1 MKKTVTVIFLL
12 LATVHFAYAQITLK
26 TEAEFANF
34 ESISTESVFVHFNS
48 SVLLVGEYLYYQF
61 YCLNTDLGHFSELSK
76 IGYVELIGKEG
87 EVIFKH
93 KIVLK
98 NGLGNGDFFIPTTV
112 NSGSYKLLAYTNWM
126 RNGKKELFFSS
137 DITII
142 NPYNGD
148 DSEITSKKTI
158 IVDSLEGFIVDQFKE
173 DKRILVEDS
182 QKEYPITF
190 YISKERFAKR
200 EKVALKLLFDEI
212 DDFDLGNYS
221 LSVRKK
227 NEILE
232 PSKQNATNFIKN
244 SSSRNTH
251 YTSDGLSTIY
261 LPELRGEL
269 VSGWVSSNN
278 MKTSVKN
285 VNVCISIPGDSYFF
299 KVIKTDEV
307 GRFHFNI
314 SDNYSSDMM
323 IFQVLAPNAQ
333 DYKVQLKESLVDYS
347 GLSFHEIELDTSMK
361 QVILQRSIHNQIEN
375 AYYSFRPDSLKVD
388 SPTQFLNKKE
398 KKVYQL
404 DDYTRFKTLLETVVE
419 ILPEVSVK
427 KIDKDQSAILVQ
439 GYDNVSL
446 SDLPPLILLD
456 GCYIQNHTALLSF
469 DARKIK
475 ELSVFRHQFVFGP
488 QLFRGGLVIS
498 TFEGSN
504 YEQFYDENIFSF
516 SSVVKT
522 QLDKRYY
529 VQRYNPIEQEQKRSL
544 LPDDRLQLLWLPKL
558 NITSKETAIEF
569 YTSDVLGT
577 FEITL
582 EGFTKKNK
590 PISVRKTI
598 LVE

>member
-1 MKKTVTVIFLL
+1 
-12 LATVHFAYAQITLK
+12 
-26 TEAEFANF
+26 
-34 ESISTESVFVHFNS
+34 
-48 SVLLVGEYLYYQF
+48 
-61 YCLNTDLGHFSELSK
+61 
-76 IGYVELIGKEG
+76 
-87 EVIFKH
+87 
-93 KIVLK
+93 
-98 NGLGNGDFFIPTTV
+98 
-112 NSGSYKLLAYTNWM
+112 
-126 RNGKKELFFSS
+126 
-137 DITII
+137 
-142 NPYNGD
+142 
-148 DSEITSKKTI
+148 
-158 IVDSLEGFIVDQFKE
+158 
-173 DKRILVEDS
+173 
-182 QKEYPITF
+182 
-190 YISKERFAKR
+190 
-200 EKVALKLLFDEI
+200 
-212 DDFDLGNYS
+212 
-221 LSVRKK
+221 
-227 NEILE
+227 
-232 PSKQNATNFIKN
+232 
-244 SSSRNTH
+244 
-251 YTSDGLSTIY
+251 
-261 LPELRGEL
+261 
-269 VSGWVSSNN
+269 
-278 MKTSVKN
+278 
-285 VNVCISIPGDSYFF
+285 
-299 KVIKTDEV
+299 
-307 GRFHFNI
+307 
-314 SDNYSSDMM
+314 
-323 IFQVLAPNAQ
+323 
-333 DYKVQLKESLVDYS
+333 
-347 GLSFHEIELDTSMK
+347 
-361 QVILQRSIHNQIEN
+361 
-375 AYYSFRPDSLKVD
+375 VD

-446 SDLPPLILLD
+446 RDLPPLMLLD